1 MTRPDTPGFR
11 SSLGR
16 FADQMRDPD
25 PANGRAACREIR
37 ERSNGELVVFN
48 TKTLPWPQAM
58 RVNQLA
64 DEIYGKRRENA
75 R

>member
-1 MTRPDTPGFR
+1 MTRPSGYPTSTPIGK
-11 SSLGR
+11 

-48 TKTLPWPQAM
+48 TKTLPWPQAT

-64 DEIYGKRRENA
+64 DEIYGPRKA
-75 R
+75 GQ